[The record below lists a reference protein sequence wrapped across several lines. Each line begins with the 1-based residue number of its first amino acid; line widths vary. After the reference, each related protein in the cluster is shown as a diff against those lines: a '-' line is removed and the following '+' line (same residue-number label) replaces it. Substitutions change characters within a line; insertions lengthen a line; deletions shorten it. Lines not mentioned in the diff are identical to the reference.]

1 MAILRPQL
9 NLGVRLTHPSFDGM
23 ETRELRVT
31 DLPALRELAAIA
43 TAEGYR
49 FVARFLAD
57 LHVSL
62 ASSERFAGFLAVL
75 DQGQLVALGG
85 VTPDPYRPAPNVGRL
100 RHVYVHPT
108 HRGEGLG
115 AHLIA
120 ALEAQ
125 ARSAG
130 IGLLRLRTDTI
141 QAAQFYEHMG
151 YTPVAD
157 DSATHQRSLT
167 S

>member
-1 MAILRPQL
+1 
-9 NLGVRLTHPSFDGM
+9 M
-23 ETRELRVT
+23 ETRELQVT

-57 LHVSL
+57 LQDSSP
-62 ASSERFAGFLAVL
+62 SSERFAGFLAVL
-75 DQGQLVALGG
+75 EQGQLVAVGG
-85 VTPDPYRPAPNVGRL
+85 VTPDPYRPVSNVGRV

-108 HRGEGLG
+108 RRGEGIG

-120 ALEAQ
+120 ALETQ

-130 IGLLRLRTDTI
+130 LSLLRLRTDTS
-141 QAAQFYEHMG
+141 QAARFYEHLG
-151 YTPVAD
+151 YSAVAD

-167 S
+167 P

>member
-1 MAILRPQL
+1 
-9 NLGVRLTHPSFDGM
+9 M

-57 LHVSL
+57 LQDSSS
-62 ASSERFAGFLAVL
+62 SSERFAGFLVVL
-75 DQGQLVALGG
+75 EQGQLVALGG
-85 VTPDPYRPAPNVGRL
+85 VTPDPYRPDSNVGRV

-108 HRGEGLG
+108 RRGEGIG
-115 AHLIA
+115 ADLIA
-120 ALEAQ
+120 TLETR

-130 IGLLRLRTDTI
+130 LALLRLRTDTS
-141 QAAQFYEHMG
+141 QAAQFYEHLG
-151 YTPVAD
+151 YSAVAD

-167 S
+167 R

>member
-1 MAILRPQL
+1 
-9 NLGVRLTHPSFDGM
+9 M

-31 DLPALRELAAIA
+31 DLPALRELATVA

-49 FVARFLAD
+49 FVARFVAD
-57 LHVSL
+57 LQVTL
-62 ASSERFAGFLAVL
+62 SSSDRFTGFVAVL
-75 DQGQLVALGG
+75 EQGQLVALGG
-85 VTPDPYRPAPNVGRL
+85 VTPDPYRPASNVGRV

-108 HRGEGLG
+108 RRGEGIG

-120 ALEAQ
+120 TLESQ
-125 ARSAG
+125 ARTAG
-130 IGLLRLRTDTI
+130 LCLLRLRTDTS
-141 QAAQFYEHMG
+141 QAAQFYEHLG

-167 S
+167 C